1 MPPLHAPGFFPFPL
15 LSHLCVALLH
25 AHGYASCE
33 RFCLWLMADHG
44 EPLHVLHYELGQEYQ
59 AHYDYFHDSVNTR
72 NGGQRI
78 ATMLMYL

>member
-1 MPPLHAPGFFPFPL
+1 MDCFICRFLIMAFLSWFFSFFFLFP
-15 LSHLCVALLH
+15 VP
-25 AHGYASCE
+25 
-33 RFCLWLMADHG
+33 DHG
-44 EPLHVLHYELGQEYQ
+44 EPLHILHYELGQEYQ